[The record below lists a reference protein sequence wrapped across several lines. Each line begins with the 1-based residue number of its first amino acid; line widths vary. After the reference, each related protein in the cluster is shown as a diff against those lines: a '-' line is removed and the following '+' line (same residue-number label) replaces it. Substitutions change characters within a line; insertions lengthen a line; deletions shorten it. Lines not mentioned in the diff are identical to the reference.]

1 LNVGTSKIDID
12 DADVVERIFRR
23 LKV

>member
-1 LNVGTSKIDID
+1 MNVGASKIDID
-12 DADVVERIFRR
+12 DADVVERIFRH